1 MMNNKTHI
9 PIPLKYRPRKFKD
22 LIGQESIVQTLQN
35 AIKLKRI
42 ANAYLLTGVRGVG
55 KTTSARII
63 AMSLNCSSID
73 ETIES
78 FQEPCGTCENCM
90 AIIESRSVDVLEM
103 DAASRT
109 GISDIRELIEGVQ
122 YAPISSKYKVYII
135 DEVHMLSTAAFNGL
149 LKTLEEP
156 PPHVKFIFAT
166 TEVRKIPTTILSR
179 CQRYDLKRVE
189 PKSLADF
196 LSEICNSENVT
207 IDDGALK
214 MLSRA
219 ADGSVRDGLS
229 LLDQAIS
236 YSENNL
242 TEKLIKEMIGLN
254 DPTEILN
261 LLEYVIEGKISKSL
275 ENLNLLYDNGADP
288 SLILKDLI
296 INIHQIGM
304 IKVGASDGIKE
315 SLTESEFLILD
326 NIASKLEISS
336 ISIVWQMLNKGLRDV
351 NESFSPIS
359 SLEMLLIRIIYL
371 NDIPNPDELIANLSK
386 EMSSLDSL
394 NKGLA
399 GKKGSRYQP
408 LVSGYDD
415 DGGGGGGGYE
425 DEGNASLITH
435 F

>member
-214 MLSRA
+214 ILSRA

-386 EMSSLDSL
+386 EMSSLDNL
-394 NKGLA
+394 NKSDMDNNKDAINPKIKEIIDFFPGA
-399 GKKGSRYQP
+399 EIEKI
-408 LVSGYDD
+408 
-415 DGGGGGGGYE
+415 E
-425 DEGNASLITH
+425 
-435 F
+435 

>member
-214 MLSRA
+214 ILSRA

-242 TEKLIKEMIGLN
+242 SEKLIKEMIGLN

-386 EMSSLDSL
+386 EMSSLDNL
-394 NKGLA
+394 NK
-399 GKKGSRYQP
+399 S
-408 LVSGYDD
+408 DMD
-415 DGGGGGGGYE
+415 NNE
-425 DEGNASLITH
+425 DAINPKIKEIIDFFPGAEIEKIE
-435 F
+435 

>member
-189 PKSLADF
+189 PKSLVDF

-214 MLSRA
+214 ILSRA

-242 TEKLIKEMIGLN
+242 SEKLIKEMIGLN

-386 EMSSLDSL
+386 EMSSLDNL
-394 NKGLA
+394 NK
-399 GKKGSRYQP
+399 S
-408 LVSGYDD
+408 DMD
-415 DGGGGGGGYE
+415 NNE
-425 DEGNASLITH
+425 DAINPKIKEIIDFFPGAEIEKIE
-435 F
+435 